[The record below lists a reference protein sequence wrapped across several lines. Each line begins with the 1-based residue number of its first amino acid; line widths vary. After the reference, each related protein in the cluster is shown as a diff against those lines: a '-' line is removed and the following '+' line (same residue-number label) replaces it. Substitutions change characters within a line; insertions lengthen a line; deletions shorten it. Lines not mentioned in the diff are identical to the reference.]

1 MAELRIHEI
10 YRSIQ
15 GESTRAGWPCTF
27 VRTAGCD
34 LRCVWCDE
42 PEALV
47 ADGGQRLSIAE
58 ILKRVAELGTRL
70 VEITGGEPLL
80 QRAAPELVA
89 RLLDAGHE
97 VLVETGGHR
106 DISVLDPRCCVIL
119 DVKPPASGML
129 AHNDPENLKRLRP
142 GDEVKYV
149 IADRDDYVW
158 ARDHVREHA
167 LESRFAVHF
176 SPVHGALVPTRLVAW
191 LLADGLGVRT
201 NLQLHKYIWG
211 AGAQSV

>member
-1 MAELRIHEI
+1 MVELRIHEI

-42 PEALV
+42 PDALV
-47 ADGGQRLSIAE
+47 ADASARLSIDQVVA
-58 ILKRVAELGTRL
+58 RVVDHSTRL
-70 VEITGGEPLL
+70 VEVTGGEPLL
-80 QRAAPELVA
+80 QRGVPELVA

-106 DISVLDPRCCVIL
+106 DISELDPRCCVIL
-119 DVKPPASGML
+119 DVKPPGSGMV

-149 IADRDDYVW
+149 IADRDDYLW
-158 ARDHVREHA
+158 ARQHVREHA

-176 SPVHGALVPTRLVAW
+176 SPVHGSLDPAALVGWV
-191 LLADGLGVRT
+191 LADRLGVRT
-201 NLQLHKYIWG
+201 NLQLHKYVWG
-211 AGAQSV
+211 DDAKSV